1 MRPAVYP
8 APVPRDRRGEGM
20 RSVKVWRNGS
30 ALLVVTGLVVLSCRY
45 VDIPVALF
53 FDGLLRWSGRWR
65 HYTSHIP
72 DALTGVVF
80 IGTALSWLGYYV
92 MRRRGRSHAAGFLQL
107 VGTCLPASLLVKE
120 GLKFV
125 FSRTNTRAWL
135 AHRAPYGFHWF
146 QGGGLYGAFP
156 SGHMV
161 VFSAVGT
168 ALWMYY
174 GRFRPL
180 YLGALGALALALVA
194 TDYHF
199 VSDVLAGGY
208 VGVMVALASRRFLA
222 QPGRDRH

>member
-1 MRPAVYP
+1 M
-8 APVPRDRRGEGM
+8 
-20 RSVKVWRNGS
+20 KVRWNGLV
-30 ALLVVTGLVVLSCRY
+30 LLVVTGLVVLSYRY
-45 VDIPVALF
+45 VDIPVAQF

-65 HYTSHIP
+65 HYTAHIP
-72 DALTGVVF
+72 DALTGAVF
-80 IGTALSWLGYYV
+80 VGTALSWWGYYV
-92 MRRRGRSHAAGFLQL
+92 ARRRVRSHAAGFLRL
-107 VGTCLPASLLVKE
+107 VGTCLPAGLLAKE

-146 QGGGLYGAFP
+146 QGGGLYNAFP

-161 VFSAVGT
+161 VFSALGT

-208 VGVMVALASRRFLA
+208 VGVMVTLASQWFLA
-222 QPGRDRH
+222 QPDRDRH